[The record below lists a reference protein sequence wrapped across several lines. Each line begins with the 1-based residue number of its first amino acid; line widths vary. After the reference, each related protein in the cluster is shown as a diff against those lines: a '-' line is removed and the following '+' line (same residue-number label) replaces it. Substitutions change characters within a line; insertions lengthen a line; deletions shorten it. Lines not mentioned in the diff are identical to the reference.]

1 MAKTKQ
7 TSMIRK
13 NTNKKKN
20 IFNIMILIFKILVAV
35 IMFTPIIWIIS
46 GSFKTLTE
54 FTTSAN
60 IIPKG
65 FTLDNYNYVFG
76 TGDFFRYLRNTVI
89 LILGTGIGT
98 LLSSSIVAYPLARME
113 FPGKNLFFG
122 LIIATMLVPEISL
135 IIPKYLMFGRLGWLD
150 SLLPMI
156 VPAFFAYSYNVFL
169 FRQFF
174 RAIPKELDDAA
185 EIDGCNYLDVFFR
198 VIAPL
203 SKPIYITIGILS
215 SVFWWNE
222 LTQPVF
228 YLNSDNWR
236 TLTIALMT
244 TFTYI
249 RGNAFVV
256 SWPTIMAAATL
267 MIIPPMLIYL
277 FGSKYLVEGVKT
289 SGIKG

>member
-1 MAKTKQ
+1 MSQVKIKKQ
-7 TSMIRK
+7 SVSRLL
-13 NTNKKKN
+13 
-20 IFNIMILIFKILVAV
+20 ILLLKILVAI
-35 IMFTPIIWIIS
+35 IMFMPIVWIIS

-54 FTTSAN
+54 FTTTAN
-60 IIPKG
+60 IIPEK
-65 FTLDNYNYVFG
+65 FTLDNYEYVFN
-76 TGDFFRYLRNTVI
+76 TGDFLKYFRNTVI

-98 LLSSSIVAYPLARME
+98 LLSSSLVAYPLARLD

-122 LIIATMLVPEISL
+122 IIIGTMLVPEISL
-135 IIPKYLMFGRLGWLD
+135 IIPKYIMFGEIGWLD

-156 VPAFFAYSYNVFL
+156 IPAFFAYPYNVFL

-174 RAIPKELDDAA
+174 RSIPKELDEAA
-185 EIDGCNYLDVFFR
+185 IIDGCSHTGLFFR

-203 SKPIYITIGILS
+203 SKPIYITIAILS
-215 SVFWWNE
+215 SVYWWNE

-244 TFTYI
+244 TFTYV
-249 RGNAFVV
+249 RGDSFVV
-256 SWPTIMAAATL
+256 SWPTIMAASTL
-267 MIIPPMLIYL
+267 MIIPPMLLYL

>member
-1 MAKTKQ
+1 MSQVKIKKQ
-7 TSMIRK
+7 SVSRLL
-13 NTNKKKN
+13 
-20 IFNIMILIFKILVAV
+20 ILLLKILVAI
-35 IMFTPIIWIIS
+35 IMFMPIVWIIS

-54 FTTSAN
+54 FTTTAN
-60 IIPKG
+60 IIPEK
-65 FTLDNYNYVFG
+65 FTLDNYEYVFN
-76 TGDFFRYLRNTVI
+76 TGDFLKYFRNTVI

-98 LLSSSIVAYPLARME
+98 LLSSSLVAYPLARLD

-122 LIIATMLVPEISL
+122 IIIGTMLVPEISL
-135 IIPKYLMFGRLGWLD
+135 IIPKYIMFGEIGWLD

-156 VPAFFAYSYNVFL
+156 IPAFFAYPYNVFL

-174 RAIPKELDDAA
+174 RSIPKELDEAA
-185 EIDGCNYLDVFFR
+185 IIDGCSHTVLFFR

-203 SKPIYITIGILS
+203 SKPIYITIAILS
-215 SVFWWNE
+215 SVYWWNE

-244 TFTYI
+244 TFTYV
-249 RGNAFVV
+249 RGDSFVV
-256 SWPTIMAAATL
+256 SWPTIMAASTL
-267 MIIPPMLIYL
+267 MIIPPMLLYL